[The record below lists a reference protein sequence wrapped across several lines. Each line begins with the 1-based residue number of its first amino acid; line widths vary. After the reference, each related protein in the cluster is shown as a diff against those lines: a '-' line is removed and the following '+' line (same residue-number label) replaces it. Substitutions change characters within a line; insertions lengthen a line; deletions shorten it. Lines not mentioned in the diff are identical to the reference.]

1 MDIVNRF
8 TPLGTIPKP
17 NYSSVLASPDD
28 PYALVTVNQPVKT
41 VYPNASNASQYVK
54 KQSIQ
59 NLFSIEP
66 NMASITNPFR
76 LATSYFPP
84 QFHWIPEHC
93 RKTVQYYSDILR
105 HENSITIK
113 AINDKANSDK
123 IIYHNVYLN
132 HIIFE
137 EMWGPNPAVT
147 RRLPKSPIPY
157 SYHDYITAWFR
168 FMLHQ
173 NENMSHSWFVNFDK
187 DFDSEFPLWF
197 IRWWSQFGST
207 VEIFPAP
214 LKDSFQNF
222 TLRFRI
228 DAHGAKFTP
237 LLHFIKKY
245 KVPWILKWQYA
256 KEGDVLA
263 RCWYVKWWDKFSHT
277 QSFINNVTRDFPS
290 PSASPIRITTPVQK
304 AVADALASSSTKNVK
319 PPVKSKK
326 KGSPLDAINKN
337 PDALYALHTKMIKED
352 EAADSEDEQSFQASV
367 TKDPYYPYN
376 QEWFGHDEQDADDL
390 AKD

>member
-1 MDIVNRF
+1 MSSLISLPMNFCSVTMVSRRLKDKTPATTNPIVKKELVPSLDIVNRF

-17 NYSSVLASPDD
+17 NYSSVLASLYD
-28 PYALVTVNQPVKT
+28 PYALAIVNQPVKIA
-41 VYPNASNASQYVK
+41 YPNASQYVK

-59 NLFSIEP
+59 NLFSVEP
-66 NMASITNPFR
+66 NRTFITNPFR

-84 QFHWIPEHC
+84 QFHWIPEHGQ
-93 RKTVQYYSDILR
+93 KNVQYYSDILR

-113 AINDKANSDK
+113 AINDKANGDK
-123 IIYHNVYLN
+123 IIYHSVYLN
-132 HIIFE
+132 HIISK
-137 EMWGPNPAVT
+137 EMWIPNPAAT

-157 SYHDYITAWFR
+157 SYHDYIIAWLR

-207 VEIFPAP
+207 VEIFLAP

-222 TLRFRI
+222 TLRFRT

-245 KVPWILKWQYA
+245 KVPWILKW
-256 KEGDVLA
+256 
-263 RCWYVKWWDKFSHT
+263 
-277 QSFINNVTRDFPS
+277 
-290 PSASPIRITTPVQK
+290 
-304 AVADALASSSTKNVK
+304 
-319 PPVKSKK
+319 
-326 KGSPLDAINKN
+326 
-337 PDALYALHTKMIKED
+337 
-352 EAADSEDEQSFQASV
+352 
-367 TKDPYYPYN
+367 
-376 QEWFGHDEQDADDL
+376 
-390 AKD
+390 